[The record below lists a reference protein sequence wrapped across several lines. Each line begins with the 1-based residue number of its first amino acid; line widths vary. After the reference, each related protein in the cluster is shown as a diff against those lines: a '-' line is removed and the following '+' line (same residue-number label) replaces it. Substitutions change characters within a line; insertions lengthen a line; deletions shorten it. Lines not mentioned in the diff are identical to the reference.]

1 VIGLDTNII
10 VRYLVRDDL
19 VQTQKAVRLF
29 ERRLTEEDPGF
40 ISVAVVLETAWVIEK
55 IYEFTDVEIATAI
68 EGLLQADNLVVEN
81 EQAVFAAMRILKE
94 GHGSLADALIGNIC
108 SQVGC
113 SYTLTFDRKAS
124 RLPGFTLLA

>member
-1 VIGLDTNII
+1 M
-10 VRYLVRDDL
+10 
-19 VQTQKAVRLF
+19 LF
-29 ERRLTEEDPGF
+29 ERRLTEENPGF
-40 ISVAVVLETAWVIEK
+40 ISVVVVLETAWVIEK
-55 IYEFTDVEIATAI
+55 IYDFTDVEIATAI

-81 EQAVFAAMRILKE
+81 EQAVFAAMRTLKE

-108 SQVGC
+108 CQVEC